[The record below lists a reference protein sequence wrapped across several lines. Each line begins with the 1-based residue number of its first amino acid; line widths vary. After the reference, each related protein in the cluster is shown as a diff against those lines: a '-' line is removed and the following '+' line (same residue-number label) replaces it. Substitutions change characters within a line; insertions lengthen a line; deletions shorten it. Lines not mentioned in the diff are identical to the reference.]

1 MLNFRYGP
9 DGSVHVIDW
18 YDKNQCH
25 SSNPDVHGRTLGRIF
40 KISHVNDRFV
50 KVDLRKETSLRLVA
64 LQLHRN
70 DWYVRHARRILQERG
85 PDPQVH
91 ARLKTILQAN
101 PDVTRQLRALWALH
115 VTGGLAEADLIG
127 LLSHENEYVRSW
139 ATQLLVEDR
148 TPSDAA
154 IARFASMA
162 KSDGSAL
169 VRLYIASA
177 LQRVPA
183 DQRWD
188 AVAGLLSRAEDR
200 NDQNEPLMA
209 WWAAEPLGEL
219 DPERALALASESK
232 LPRTFSFMVQ
242 RVAGLKTQ
250 AALTVLAERLA
261 RTTDAAEQKDLA
273 AGINLIVGSR

>member
-25 SSNPDVHGRTLGRIF
+25 SSNPDVHDKTLGRIF

-50 KVDLRKETSLRLVA
+50 TGRSPQGCRLYGWSSC
-64 LQLHRN
+64 QLHRN

-91 ARLKTILQAN
+91 ARLKTILQTN
-101 PDVTRQLRALWALH
+101 PDVTRKLRALWALH
-115 VTGGLAEADLIG
+115 VTGGLTEADSSACSRTTASTCG
-127 LLSHENEYVRSW
+127 AGRSICW
-139 ATQLLVEDR
+139 LKTGIPR
-148 TPSDAA
+148 MPRC
-154 IARFASMA
+154 RFASMA
-162 KSDGSAL
+162 ATDSSAL

-183 DQRWD
+183 EKRWD

-200 NDQNEPLMA
+200 SDQNEPLMA
-209 WWAAEPLGEL
+209 W
-219 DPERALALASESK
+219 
-232 LPRTFSFMVQ
+232 
-242 RVAGLKTQ
+242 
-250 AALTVLAERLA
+250 
-261 RTTDAAEQKDLA
+261 
-273 AGINLIVGSR
+273 